1 MNYFEITFE
10 ISPKAPW
17 SDILTA
23 YLAEIGFESFVETES
38 GFQAYIQ
45 ADLFDE
51 NELKSIE
58 ILNNPPDGLTLNFDI
73 KHIEAQNWNASW
85 ESSFEPVIIGQDL
98 AIVAPFH
105 HDFSATKYVIV
116 IEPKMSFGTGHHQT
130 TRLMSQA
137 LFDLEL
143 IPKNVLDMGCGTG
156 VLAILAEQLGAQQV
170 LAVDVE
176 IWAYENSIENAQR
189 NGCANIEVQHGDVSN
204 IIGKSFD
211 LILANINKNVLK
223 ADMQCYADSLVY
235 GGRLFLSGFFTSDNE
250 ELISIAKNCNL
261 ALDKSFQDENWSC
274 LTFVKR
280 MA

>member
-38 GFQAYIQ
+38 GFHAYIQ

-176 IWAYENSIENAQR
+176 LWAYENSIENAQR

>member
-1 MNYFEITFE
+1 MNYLEITFE

-73 KHIEAQNWNASW
+73 KYIEAQNWNASW

-105 HDFSATKYVIV
+105 HNFSATKYVIV

-176 IWAYENSIENAQR
+176 LWAYENSIENAQR
-189 NGCANIEVQHGDVSN
+189 NGCTNIEVQHGDVSN

-223 ADMQCYADSLVY
+223 ADMQCYADSLVD

>member
-1 MNYFEITFE
+1 MNYLEITFE

-73 KHIEAQNWNASW
+73 KYIEAQNWNASW

-105 HDFSATKYVIV
+105 HDFSATKRVIV

-156 VLAILAEQLGAQQV
+156 ILAILAEQLGAQQI

-176 IWAYENSIENAQR
+176 LWAYENSIENAQR
-189 NGCANIEVQHGDVSN
+189 NGCTNIEVQHGDVSN

-223 ADMQCYADSLVY
+223 ADMQCYSDCLLDS
-235 GGRLFLSGFFTSDNE
+235 GRLFLSGFFTSDNE

-280 MA
+280 TA

>member
-1 MNYFEITFE
+1 MNYIEITFQL
-10 ISPKAPW
+10 SPKSPW

-23 YLAEIGFESFVETES
+23 YLAELGFESFVETES

-45 ADLFDE
+45 ADDFSE

-58 ILNNPPDGLTLNFDI
+58 IVNHPPEGLTLKYDV
-73 KHIEAQNWNASW
+73 KSIEAQNWNATW
-85 ESSFEPVIIGQDL
+85 ESSFDPVIIGDDL

-105 HDFSATKYVIV
+105 QDFPATKHLIV

-137 LFDLEL
+137 LFDLEFV
-143 IPKNVLDMGCGTG
+143 PNNVLDMGCGTG
-156 VLAILAEQLGAQQV
+156 VLAILAEQLGAQNV

-176 IWAYENSIENAQR
+176 LWAYENSIENADR
-189 NGCANIEVQHGDVSN
+189 NACKNIEVQHGDVSN
-204 IIGKSFD
+204 IVGKSFD

-223 ADMQCYADSLVY
+223 ADMQHYADCLEN

-250 ELISIAKNCNL
+250 ELTSIAKNCNL
-261 ALDKSFQDENWSC
+261 ALDKSFQEENWSC

-280 MA
+280 IA

>member
-105 HDFSATKYVIV
+105 HDFSATNYVIV

-176 IWAYENSIENAQR
+176 LWAYENSIENAQR

>member
-176 IWAYENSIENAQR
+176 LWAYENSIENAQR

-223 ADMQCYADSLVY
+223 ADSLVY

>member
-1 MNYFEITFE
+1 
-10 ISPKAPW
+10 
-17 SDILTA
+17 
-23 YLAEIGFESFVETES
+23 
-38 GFQAYIQ
+38 
-45 ADLFDE
+45 
-51 NELKSIE
+51 
-58 ILNNPPDGLTLNFDI
+58 
-73 KHIEAQNWNASW
+73 
-85 ESSFEPVIIGQDL
+85 
-98 AIVAPFH
+98 
-105 HDFSATKYVIV
+105 
-116 IEPKMSFGTGHHQT
+116 MSFGTGHHQT

-176 IWAYENSIENAQR
+176 LWAYENSIENAQR
-189 NGCANIEVQHGDVSN
+189 NGCTNIEVQHGDVSN

-223 ADMQCYADSLVY
+223 ADMQCYADCLVD

>member
-176 IWAYENSIENAQR
+176 LWAYENSIENAQR

-250 ELISIAKNCNL
+250 ELISIAINCNL

>member
-1 MNYFEITFE
+1 
-10 ISPKAPW
+10 
-17 SDILTA
+17 
-23 YLAEIGFESFVETES
+23 LAEIGFESFVETES

-176 IWAYENSIENAQR
+176 LWAYENSIENAQR